1 MPVKTLFSTDKSL
14 SVTVYTVYTVYTC
27 INTAIAF
34 IIGEGK
40 FSYSAI
46 SIQSSGLLKAFYT
59 LLPWQTCLIK
69 HHHAA
74 TNARRLLVQ
83 ISTLSL
89 TGAM

>member
-14 SVTVYTVYTVYTC
+14 SYTVYTC

-59 LLPWQTCLIK
+59 LLPWPCLIK